1 MKPTMHRMHAFRSHC
16 FSQTIDKTIM
26 YNLHI
31 DGELACLYVLRHVQE
46 PEENVDAIGDVNN
59 DTKDAQDAGFKET

>member
-1 MKPTMHRMHAFRSHC
+1 MDAFYVVC
-16 FSQTIDKTIM
+16 QAFQTLYT
-26 YNLHI
+26 LHV

-46 PEENVDAIGDVNN
+46 PKENVDAISDVNN